1 LIIAIRQHLV
11 ADDPQP
17 LRQKHRQQRGGNALR
32 RIEAKAAKSSEPVSR
47 HALWNLTSLN
57 ACARACVASINNAF
71 QLAFFAGSPAAILL
85 PCLQAQESRPEGRL
99 SWLWLLFL
107 EQRLNPQR

>member
-32 RIEAKAAKSSEPVSR
+32 RIEAKAAKSSEPVGH

-57 ACARACVASINNAF
+57 ASPRACRR
-71 QLAFFAGSPAAILL
+71 ILL
-85 PCLQAQESRPEGRL
+85 ASNSAHLLCL
-99 SWLWLLFL
+99 
-107 EQRLNPQR
+107 